1 MNDIISVHQE
11 LLRLSKSLATAVN
24 DYAEAAKSAAELR
37 TAYDVLWA
45 QSMIA
50 ADDDW
55 TQKIK
60 EAQATKACST
70 QMLEARVAEAVRD
83 ALKERIR
90 ALETV
95 LSVQQS
101 RLRYLENTEKDYN

>member
-1 MNDIISVHQE
+1 MNDIISIHKE
-11 LLRLSKSLATAVN
+11 LVRLSKSLAVAVN
-24 DYAEAAKSAAELR
+24 EFADATRDAAEKR

-45 QSMIA
+45 QAMLETP
-50 ADDDW
+50 DDV

-60 EAQATKACST
+60 EALATKACAV

-90 ALETV
+90 AIETV

-101 RLRYLENTEKDYN
+101 RLRYLETTEKDFT

>member
-1 MNDIISVHQE
+1 MSDVISIHKE
-11 LLRLSKSLATAVN
+11 LMRLSKALAEAVN
-24 DYAEAAKSAAELR
+24 QFGSVVVEAAEKR

-45 QSMIA
+45 QSMLQA
-50 ADDDW
+50 PDDV

-60 EAQATKACST
+60 ESLATKACAV
-70 QMLEARVAEAVRD
+70 QMLEARVAESTRD

-101 RLRYLENTEKDYN
+101 RLRYLETTEKDFN

>member
-1 MNDIISVHQE
+1 MSDIISIHRE
-11 LLRLSKSLATAVN
+11 LMRLSKALAEAVN
-24 DYAEAAKSAAELR
+24 QYSDGAKDAAEKR

-45 QSMIA
+45 QAMIE

-60 EAQATKACST
+60 EAQATKACAT
-70 QMLEARVAEAVRD
+70 QMLEARVAEAIRD

-101 RLRYLENTEKDYN
+101 RLRYLESTEKDFN